1 MILSDLIASVRDIA
15 ASGPRDVDVRGL
27 ACDSRRVQPGSLY
40 FALPGEKLDGARFI
54 DAAVAAGAVA
64 VLSDRAPERADV
76 AWLRTKDPRRAMAAL
91 AAAFHGHP
99 SRSLRV
105 AGVTG
110 TNGKT
115 TTAFLLHHLI
125 KASRGRAGL
134 IGTVVYDDG
143 LARRQA
149 SHTTPESID
158 LQDWLARMAEHGCGG
173 VAMEVSSHAL
183 VQHRTDGIAFDAAIF
198 TNLTQDHLD
207 FHGSMDAYFEA
218 KARLFDQIVSQPDK
232 KPAAIINIDDTAGR
246 RLVNRIGSRARVVR
260 FGLGSSADY
269 RASSVRFDATG
280 TRYQLEVGQRKMLV
294 RLPLIGRFNVLNSL
308 AALAG
313 ATACDLN
320 LREAVANLA
329 QAPQVP
335 GRLES
340 VAGKRAFR
348 VFVDYAHTPD
358 ALENALATLREL
370 APRRLIAVFGCGG
383 DRDAGKRPLM
393 GAVAARLAD
402 LSILT
407 SDNPRSEDPGAII
420 KDIKAGFTSAAHE
433 VIEDRRAAIGR
444 AIDLAQDGD
453 SILIA
458 GKGHEDY
465 QIIGDRT
472 IAFDDR
478 QVARR
483 FLEEKSTAAAQAS
496 EPAPRGNR
504 PPPRGTRRP
513 S

>member
-1 MILSDLIASVRDIA
+1 VILNDLISSIRDLT
-15 ASGPRDVDVRGL
+15 ASGPRDVEVQGL
-27 ACDSRRVQPGSLY
+27 ACDSRQVRPGFIY
-40 FALPGEKLDGARFI
+40 CALKGGKVDGAEFI
-54 DAAVAAGAVA
+54 DQAIDAGAVA
-64 VLSDRAPERADV
+64 ILSDREASRTGV
-76 AWLRTKDPRRAMAAL
+76 AWLRSPAPRRAMAAL

-115 TTAFLLHHLI
+115 TIAFLLHHLI

-143 LARRQA
+143 LLQKPA
-149 SHTTPESID
+149 SHTTPESVD
-158 LQDWLARMAEHGCGG
+158 LQEWLARMVAHGCGG

-183 VQHRTDGIAFDAAIF
+183 VQQRVEGIAFDAAIF

-207 FHGSMDAYFEA
+207 FHGTMEAYYEA
-218 KARLFDQIVSQPDK
+218 KALLFDQLAGQADK
-232 KPAAIINIDDTAGR
+232 KPTAVINSDDPAGR
-246 RLVNRIGSRARVVR
+246 RLLTRLGSRVRVLR
-260 FGLGSSADY
+260 YGLGASADY
-269 RASSVRFDATG
+269 RATNVRFDATG
-280 TRYQLEVGQRKMLV
+280 TQYQLEVGERKLLV
-294 RLPLIGRFNVLNSL
+294 RLPLIGRFNVYNSL

-313 ATACDLN
+313 ATACGLN
-320 LREAVANLA
+320 LREAVAHLA

-335 GRLES
+335 GRLECVS
-340 VAGKRAFR
+340 GKRSFR
-348 VFVDYAHTPD
+348 VFVDYSHTPD
-358 ALENALATLREL
+358 ALENALTTLREL
-370 APRRLIAVFGCGG
+370 GPRRLLAVFGCGG

-402 LSILT
+402 YSILT
-407 SDNPRSEDPGAII
+407 SDNPRGEPPAAII
-420 KDIKAGFTSAAHE
+420 DEIKAGFTSAAFE
-433 VIEDRRAAIGR
+433 IIEDRRQAIGR

-453 SILIA
+453 IVLLA

-465 QIIGDRT
+465 QILGDRT
-472 IAFDDR
+472 IEFDDR

-483 FLEEKSTAAAQAS
+483 FIEQKPVMPAS
-496 EPAPRGNR
+496 EPSSRGGR
-504 PPPRGTRRP
+504 PPQRGGRRP